1 MTATVQQVRE
11 FVRRAHAGQT
21 DRLGRDYVRDHLEPV
36 AAELAA
42 YGADAEMAGL
52 LHDVL
57 EDTAVTAGELSG
69 LGVPE
74 QVVRAVEAVTRRPGE
89 EYSAAIARA
98 AADPL
103 GRLVKLADNT
113 VNLRSNAALAA
124 VDPVAARRLRAKYE
138 AARVRLLQAAPD
150 QAPERDRPLPPPG
163 SAAPVPPGKCP
174 AQPGEV
180 VVGSGGADGE
190 K

>member
-1 MTATVQQVRE
+1 MTTTVQQVRE

-21 DRLGRDYVRDHLEPV
+21 DKLGRDYVRDHLEPV

-42 YGADAEMAGL
+42 HGADAEMAGL

-57 EDTAVTAGELSG
+57 EDTAVTADRLRG

-89 EYSAAIARA
+89 DYSESIARA

-113 VNLRSNAALAA
+113 VNLRSNAALAE
-124 VDPVAARRLRAKYE
+124 VDPDAARRLRIKYQ
-138 AARVRLLQAAPD
+138 AAREQLLQAGPD
-150 QAPERDRPLPPPG
+150 QVPGRD
-163 SAAPVPPGKCP
+163 
-174 AQPGEV
+174 
-180 VVGSGGADGE
+180 
-190 K
+190 

>member
-1 MTATVQQVRE
+1 MRQVTTAQVRQ
-11 FVRRAHAGQT
+11 FVRRAHDGQT
-21 DRLGRDYVRDHLEPV
+21 DTLGRDCFRDHLEPV

-57 EDTAVTAGELSG
+57 EDTAVTADQLRG
-69 LGVPE
+69 LGIPE

-89 EYSAAIARA
+89 QYADAIARA

-103 GRLVKLADNT
+103 GRVVKLADNT
-113 VNLRSNAALAA
+113 VNLRSNAALAE

-138 AARVRLLQAAPD
+138 TAREQLLQAAPD
-150 QAPERDRPLPPPG
+150 RSPERD
-163 SAAPVPPGKCP
+163 
-174 AQPGEV
+174 
-180 VVGSGGADGE
+180 
-190 K
+190 